1 MRLGLLG
8 GAFDPF
14 HLGHL
19 LVADDVRRRLGLDE
33 VLFVPTFSPP
43 HRRAPAAAFRHRLAM
58 ARLGSAVLPGLGVL
72 GIESRLPT
80 PSYTVRTLAAL
91 RAARPGTRP
100 WFILGADQY
109 AAMCRWFRPGEVA
122 RLARLVVVS
131 RPGEP
136 RPRLWPGHS
145 RSRVRFLD
153 VVAVD
158 IAGADIRA
166 RLASGRSVRY
176 MLPTAVAAY
185 AGRHRLYRPTAH

>member
-19 LVADDVRRRLGLDE
+19 LVADDVRRQLGLDQ

-43 HRRAPAAAFRHRLAM
+43 HRRAPVAAFRHRLAM
-58 ARLGSAVLPGLGVL
+58 TRLGMAVLPGLGVL
-72 GIESRLPT
+72 DIEAHLPA
-80 PSYTVRTLAAL
+80 PSYTARTLAAL
-91 RAARPGTRP
+91 RAALPEARL

-109 AAMCRWFRPGEVA
+109 SAMSRWYRPGEVG
-122 RLARLVVVS
+122 RLARLVVMS

-136 RPRLWPGHS
+136 RPRTWAGHS

-153 VVAVD
+153 VVPVD
-158 IAGADIRA
+158 IAAADVRA

-176 MLPTAVAAY
+176 MLPTAVTAY
-185 AGRHRLYRPTAH
+185 VGRQRLYRPAAH